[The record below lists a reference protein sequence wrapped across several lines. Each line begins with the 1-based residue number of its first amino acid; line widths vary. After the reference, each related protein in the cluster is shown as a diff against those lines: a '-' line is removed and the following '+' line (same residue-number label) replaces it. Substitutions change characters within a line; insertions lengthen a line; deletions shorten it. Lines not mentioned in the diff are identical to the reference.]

1 LKLLQIFFLR
11 GGAWFLQGVLLFYG
25 VFWMVIRGESVV
37 DACKFVVL
45 SSMFFAVENMPVF

>member
-1 LKLLQIFFLR
+1 LFLR

-45 SSMFFAVENMPVF
+45 SSMFFAVEKHASFLRFIF